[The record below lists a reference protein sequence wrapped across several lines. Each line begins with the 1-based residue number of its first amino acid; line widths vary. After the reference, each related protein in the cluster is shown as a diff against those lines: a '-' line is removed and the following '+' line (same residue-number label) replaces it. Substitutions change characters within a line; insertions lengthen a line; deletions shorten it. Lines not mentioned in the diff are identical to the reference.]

1 MSPRRSLSFLFA
13 LSAIALGTQMSHA
26 SLIAHW
32 PLDTDAGDSTGN
44 GFNGTVV
51 GGTVNF
57 GGAGANANTGSS
69 ASFPDNG
76 HIDVP
81 FDAALNP
88 ESFTVALWANADSTA
103 GFASP
108 ITSRDDVTGVSV
120 WGFVLYNNSDG
131 NWDFWTGGGGP
142 SGSWDRNI
150 GPAVTLDTWT
160 HVAISYDALTGTKSL
175 WVNGVAEATDIFA
188 DQYLPNGSVEME
200 DLHIGAGADPGDTF
214 FFGGSIDDI
223 GLWDEA
229 LDEATIQSIMMNG
242 ISSGLPDPTLS
253 VSNPVDLAL
262 DGTVQQFP
270 ITITNIGASQNL
282 TVSAATFTG
291 DPNFSVVS
299 LPGIIP
305 AGGNDDLTIEF
316 DPAGS
321 NGAFEA
327 DLEITSNDGLNPVRT
342 ITVRGNI
349 HDPMLV
355 ADATLDFGTSTTASL
370 TVTNDGAT
378 RALNLNS
385 VSLSG
390 DTANF
395 GVTNFPPSIPALGGS
410 GTIEIAFDAKGGE
423 GTFRAILTIN
433 SNDPIEPNFA
443 VGLVATVSFSNPL
456 VAWWPL
462 DADGTDASGNG
473 FDGTIVGAP
482 IVAPGANGTTGG
494 SLEFDGGTTR
504 IDVPYDAALNP
515 DDFTVTLWANADTT
529 AGFASPI
536 TSRDDVAGPITH
548 GYVLYNNSGGAWDF
562 WTGDGDAGWDTLA
575 GPPVA
580 IATWSHLAITYDSAT
595 DVKTLYL
602 DGDVVATDNVP
613 QSGVAQ
619 YVKNG
624 TIETEDLHIGA
635 GQDDGNNFWFDGKI
649 DDVALFRTALSEAE
663 IESIM
668 ASGVAGFIGATQLFQ
683 MLPLEFGPGPGQIT
697 VSWTSQNGAKYALD
711 RSSDMTTNSWEELD
725 DDIDSSGEIT
735 TFLDSSP
742 PPGAKRL
749 YYRARRL

>member
-1 MSPRRSLSFLFA
+1 MSPKRTLPLLFA
-13 LSAIALGTQMSHA
+13 LSAIAFSPQMSRA
-26 SLIAHW
+26 SLVAHW
-32 PLDTDAGDSTGN
+32 PLDTDAADSTGN
-44 GFNGTVV
+44 GYNGAVVAGTVD
-51 GGTVNF
+51 F
-57 GGAGANANTGSS
+57 GGPGANANTGSS

-150 GPAVTLDTWT
+150 GPAVTLNTWT
-160 HVAISYDALTGTKSL
+160 HLAISYDALTGTKSL

-200 DLHIGAGADPGDTF
+200 DLHIGAGADLGDNF

-270 ITITNIGASQNL
+270 ITITNNGANEDL

-291 DPNFSVVS
+291 DPNFSVQS
-299 LPGIIP
+299 LPGTIP
-305 AGGNDDLTIEF
+305 PGGNDDLTIEF

-327 DLEITSNDGLNPVRT
+327 DLEITSNDELNPVRT
-342 ITVRGNI
+342 ITVRGSI

-355 ADATLDFGTSTTASL
+355 AATTLDFGTSTTASL
-370 TVTNDGAT
+370 TVTNDGAS
-378 RALNLNS
+378 RALNFAS
-385 VSLSG
+385 FSLSG
-390 DTANF
+390 DTGNF
-395 GVTNFPPSIPALGGS
+395 GLANAPLTIPPGGS
-410 GTIEIAFDAKGGE
+410 DTIDIAFDAKGGE
-423 GTFRAILTIN
+423 GTFRATLTIN
-433 SNDPIEPNFA
+433 SNDPIEPNFT
-443 VGLVATVSFSNPL
+443 VELVANVPFSNPL

-473 FDGTIVGAP
+473 FDGTLIGTP
-482 IVAPGANGTTGG
+482 LQAPGANGTTGG

-504 IDVPYDAALNP
+504 IDVAYDEALNP

-548 GYVLYNNSGGAWDF
+548 GYILYNNSGGNWDF

-575 GPPVA
+575 GSPVA
-580 IATWSHLAITYDSAT
+580 TGTWSHLAITYDSAT

-602 DGDVVATDNVP
+602 DGDVVATDNIP
-613 QSGVAQ
+613 QSGVTQ

-668 ASGVAGFIGATQLFQ
+668 ASGVAGFIGATELFQ
-683 MLPLEFGPGPGQIT
+683 MLPLVFGPEPGQIT

-711 RSSDMTTNSWEELD
+711 RSSDMTTDSWEELD
-725 DDIDSSGEIT
+725 DDIDSTGEIT
-735 TFLDSSP
+735 TFLDTSP
-742 PPGAKRL
+742 PAGAQRL